1 MSQEI
6 TPVKCTELIRKYDFP
21 VRKKYGQNFLIDS
34 NILESIVFESKIT
47 KDDVVLEIGPGMG
60 SLTAY
65 LLNSAK
71 KVIAVE
77 IDKMLIP
84 ILEETLAGAENLVL
98 INDDILKIDLE
109 ELIKKEAD
117 GKRIKVVAN
126 LPYYITTPVIIALL
140 KRQADIESL
149 TVMVQKEVAERAK
162 AAPGSKDYGS
172 LSLLIQYYADP
183 KIVLEVSRNCFIP
196 RPDVDS
202 AVLKLDIYRPDERP
216 VKTDDPEKMFALIR
230 AAFGQRRKTLAN
242 AVSNSSELKAAK
254 KDITA
259 ALTEMG
265 LSEDIRGQALTL
277 SEFARLTELLASFY
291 IWSGA
296 R

>member
-98 INDDILKIDLE
+98 INDDILKIDLK

-140 KRQADIESL
+140 KRQADIESM

-183 KIVLEVSRNCFIP
+183 KIMLEVSRNCFIP